1 MDAGEDASTPSQ
13 MARARIRK
21 EAERQLAPPRK
32 LVRARWALA
41 ATAAAAMIA
50 APLVYVVTRAPAAS
64 VTTPAATAPS
74 DTNSGDNSKG
84 TVDTARTTP
93 ENLAFL

>member
-1 MDAGEDASTPSQ
+1 M
-13 MARARIRK
+13 
-21 EAERQLAPPRK
+21 
-32 LVRARWALA
+32 

-50 APLVYVVTRAPAAS
+50 APLVYLAMRGP
-64 VTTPAATAPS
+64 VTTTVGGAIES
-74 DTNSGDNSKG
+74 NESGAVPVSTDK